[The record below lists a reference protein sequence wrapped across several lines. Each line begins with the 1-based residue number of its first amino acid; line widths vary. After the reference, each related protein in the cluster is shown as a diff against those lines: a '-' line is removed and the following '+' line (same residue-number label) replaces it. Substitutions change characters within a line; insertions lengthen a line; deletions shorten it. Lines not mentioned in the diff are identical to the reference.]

1 MGKAQ
6 RLKAIRADEK
16 PEILSTIAINLLSDG
31 GVNVSGP
38 IHDPRLVINVLGKAL
53 NALSQYY
60 VQEQGKAKIVKP
72 QSSLILP
79 AALGGR

>member
-6 RLKAIRADEK
+6 RLKAVRAEERKK
-16 PEILSTIAINLLSDG
+16 PEVINTIAINLLSDG

-38 IHDPRLVINVLGKAL
+38 IQNPVVVIDVLGRAL

-60 VQEQGKAKIVKP
+60 AQEHNKQNRIVKP
-72 QSSLILP
+72 QNGLILP
-79 AALGGR
+79 